1 MPEVDESAGFEI
13 LLDQEE
19 DYRFRADFGVEGLEP
34 WVIDE
39 PPPLGAS
46 AGPNAS
52 RLVAAAV
59 GHCLSASAL
68 YCLQRARIPVRGV
81 HTSVKGATTRNEK
94 GRLRI
99 GGLQVTIEL
108 DVAEEDRARM
118 GRCLAL
124 FEDFCVVT
132 ASVRSG
138 IPVEVEVAG
147 VDGQLPGST
156 ERLHTDQAS
165 R

>member
-1 MPEVDESAGFEI
+1 MPEVEESAGFEVR
-13 LLDQEE
+13 LDQEE
-19 DYRFRADFGVEGLEP
+19 GYRFRADFGVPGMES

-39 PPPLGAS
+39 PPPLGEA

-68 YCLQRARIPVRGV
+68 YCLERARIPVHGV
-81 HTSVKGATTRNEK
+81 RTVVAGGTTRNER
-94 GRLRI
+94 GRMRI
-99 GGLQVTIEL
+99 GGLRVTIEL
-108 DVAEEDRARM
+108 DVAEEDRDRM
-118 GRCLAL
+118 GRCLGL

-132 ASVRSG
+132 ASVRAG

-147 VDGQLPGST
+147 VAQLPAST
-156 ERLHTDQAS
+156 EGRQADQAS

>member
-1 MPEVDESAGFEI
+1 MPEVDESTGFEVR
-13 LLDQEE
+13 LDQESA
-19 DYRFRADFGVEGLEP
+19 YRFRADLGVEGLAP
-34 WVIDE
+34 WIIDE
-39 PPPLGAS
+39 PPPLGEA

-68 YCLQRARIPVRGV
+68 YCLQRARVPVHGV
-81 HTSVKGATTRNEK
+81 HTSVKGATSRNEE

-108 DVAEEDRARM
+108 DVADEDRPRM
-118 GRCLAL
+118 KRCLGL

-132 ASVRSG
+132 ASVRAG

-147 VDGQLPGST
+147 FDRQLPASD
-156 ERLHTDQAS
+156 EVLQSDQAS

>member
-13 LLDQEE
+13 RLDQEE
-19 DYRFRADFGVEGLEP
+19 DYRFKADFGVEGLEP
-34 WVIDE
+34 WIIDE
-39 PPPLGAS
+39 PPPLGDA

-68 YCLQRARIPVRGV
+68 YCLQRARVPVRGV
-81 HTSVKGATTRNEK
+81 HTSVRGATTRNEK

-99 GGLQVTIEL
+99 GGLQVTIDL

-118 GRCLAL
+118 ERCLSL

-132 ASVRSG
+132 ASVRAG

-147 VDGQLPGST
+147 MDGQLSGSN
-156 ERLHTDQAS
+156 EVLHRDQAS

>member
-1 MPEVDESAGFEI
+1 MPEVDESAGFEVR
-13 LLDQEE
+13 LDQDE
-19 DYRFRADFGVEGLEP
+19 DYRFRADFGLPGAEP
-34 WVIDE
+34 WIIDE
-39 PPPLGAS
+39 PPPLGDA

-81 HTSVKGATTRNEK
+81 HTVVTGGTTRNER

-99 GGLQVTIEL
+99 GGLKVSIEL
-108 DVAEEDRARM
+108 DVDDAQRDRM
-118 GRCLAL
+118 GRCLGL

-132 ASVRSG
+132 ASVRAG

-147 VDGQLPGST
+147 FGGQLPGSADG
-156 ERLHTDQAS
+156 RQADQAS

>member
-13 LLDQEE
+13 SLDQEE
-19 DYRFRADFGVEGLEP
+19 DYRFRADWGVDGLAP

-39 PPPLGAS
+39 PPPLGDG

-59 GHCLSASAL
+59 GHCLSASAV
-68 YCLQRARIPVRGV
+68 YCLQRARVPVRGV
-81 HTSVKGATTRNEK
+81 HTSVKGATARNEQ
-94 GRLRI
+94 GRLRVQ
-99 GGLQVTIEL
+99 GLQVMIDL

-118 GRCLAL
+118 RRCLTL

-132 ASVRSG
+132 ASVRAG

-147 VDGQLPGST
+147 FDAQLPGSR
-156 ERLHTDQAS
+156 EPLHTDHAS

>member
-1 MPEVDESAGFEI
+1 MDETAGFEV
-13 LLDQEE
+13 LLDQEAN
-19 DYRFRADFGVEGLEP
+19 YRFRADFGVEGMSP
-34 WVIDE
+34 WIIDE
-39 PPPLGAS
+39 PPPLGDA

-81 HTSVKGATTRNEK
+81 HTEVKGATTRNER

-99 GGLQVTIEL
+99 SHLRVTLEL

-118 GRCLAL
+118 GRCLDL

-132 ASVRSG
+132 ASVRAG
-138 IPVEVEVAG
+138 IPVEVEVGAL
-147 VDGQLPGST
+147 DHQLP
-156 ERLHTDQAS
+156 A
-165 R
+165 